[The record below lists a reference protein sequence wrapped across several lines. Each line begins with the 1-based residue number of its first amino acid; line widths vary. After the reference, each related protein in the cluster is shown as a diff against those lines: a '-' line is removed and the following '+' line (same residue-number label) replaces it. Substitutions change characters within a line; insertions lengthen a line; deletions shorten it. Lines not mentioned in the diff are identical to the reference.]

1 MIDNLPLLD
10 ELFSGERIR
19 LCRGHL
25 FDVEAVPKAREF
37 DFDRIEGM
45 LLGLAIGD
53 ALGNTSE
60 SQTPADRFRRHGEI
74 RDYLHHPY
82 GGDQRGYPSDDTQ
95 LAFWTLEH
103 LIEHDGLVPEALAA
117 RFAREQIY
125 GIGSTVREF
134 LQQHKAGV
142 PWFEA
147 GPASAGNGALMR
159 IAPMLVPHLR
169 LGGRGLWTDTAIA
182 AMLTHNDRASTSAC
196 LALVAMLWEV
206 LDMTVPPEPRWWRAR
221 YVALA
226 ADLEGENLLPA
237 RGGNFADYR
246 GPLWR
251 FVDQALRWAEAENLS
266 VQQACD
272 AWHSGAYVLE
282 TVPSVLWTL
291 MRHAHDPEEAI
302 VRAVNDTWD
311 NDTTGA
317 IVGAVVGALH
327 GSRAIPPRWIQ
338 NLVGRTGDSDD
349 GRVPELIRQA
359 RKCFWA
365 GTSE

>member
-1 MIDNLPLLD
+1 MIDNLALLD
-10 ELFSGERIR
+10 ELFDDGR
-19 LCRGHL
+19 LQLGHGRL
-25 FDVEAVPKAREF
+25 FNVAAASKTPEF

-74 RDYLHHPY
+74 RAYLFHPY

-103 LIEHDGLVPEALAA
+103 LIEHDGLVPEALAE

-134 LQQHKAGV
+134 LRQHKAGV
-142 PWFEA
+142 AWFEA
-147 GPASAGNGALMR
+147 GPVSAGNGALMR

-169 LGGRGLWTDTAIA
+169 RGGRGLWADTAIA

-206 LDMTVPPEPRWWRAR
+206 LDMTTPPEPRWWRDR

-226 ADLEGENLLPA
+226 ADLEGDNLLPA

-291 MRHAHDPEEAI
+291 MRHAQDPEEAI

-327 GSRAIPPRWIQ
+327 GSRALPPRWIQ

-349 GRVPELIRQA
+349 GRVQALIRQA
-359 RKCFWA
+359 RECFWS
-365 GTSE
+365 GIRE